1 MKIKFKDINKLL
13 VGLNELLS
21 VKGKVKL
28 NHWAGR
34 WYERLQKESES
45 LNKSRINLAESLCN
59 KKDGKPIMIPL
70 KDDKGEPILQNG
82 QPMSKYDLTPENEEK
97 LNKEYNELL
106 EDEFEVDLKP
116 LPFDDSLDGLLK
128 GAYQTMLNDI
138 IDPEFI
144 KSLET

>member
-34 WYERLQKESES
+34 WFERLQKESES

-59 KKDGKPIMIPL
+59 KKDDKPIMIPL

-82 QPMSKYDLTPENEEK
+82 QPQSRYDFTTENEAK

-106 EDEFEVDLKP
+106 EDEIEIDLKP
-116 LPFDDSLDGLLK
+116 LPFDESLDGLLK

-144 KSLET
+144 KGLET